1 MPFESTKQGKSIAL
15 QEFIRSDAFKKQYG
29 DWEKGESS
37 LVLGEDGEPLVLW
50 HGSPNKFGAFNLSHA
65 GENTGI
71 TEYTLKSTGEKTV
84 SDSSKTIFFT
94 DNRQLAASYAFLA
107 RTQTLGRIQSHLTD
121 IGALLNSPE
130 GTFLSHIHSLEDF
143 RDTVRELRKEND
155 AELNAILDKL
165 PDLDGKNPISSMPE
179 AEREALA
186 KEFFAVRDNYAEM
199 YRMNNI
205 GGISNRLNNVLKMQE
220 YLPYFKEN
228 FKRLCGN
235 DTFVL
240 TIFGEDFTKYD
251 MSFYSGEESSGRSI
265 HVFRG
270 RDDKRMMASGFRQEP
285 VYLDTLSASERKE
298 LLDKIDSDL
307 AQCIKEYNRDIKK
320 AGFEEGTHLYPVFL
334 KASRPLVHDYQG
346 SSFPDK
352 YKPNEKYGTA
362 YVAAR
367 QSAKAIRDGYDAV
380 IYKNIRDPFLGT
392 TYGVFS
398 TDNIVMIDRSL
409 MREEELSPRL
419 EGLPDSSLAQE
430 RDIPRSLMEVEKY
443 KQIKTM
449 ENKEQMQEDQRKDWS
464 GEPLMQLDRTYY
476 DIEVKEFY
484 GDMGFTFEESPDTL
498 SRDIRRLR
506 LEAANCIVNTREEDF
521 SNFIYEIR
529 DTVRNEVIE
538 VHVDSRDASDEFL
551 AAVREWYGE
560 DIRISQVPE
569 NQKYMDIPPVDESMV
584 QYNREKDAKED
595 ATCRLIAVLK
605 SRKPGQKVPVEP
617 VRVLDRVYTEISWH
631 KGTDGGRYYNLVDN
645 HGFKTVGM
653 NEDRLIAFLNNAAD
667 SIRERKAGPEVT
679 FIEDDSPY
687 YKVRTK
693 RNAEAADVTI
703 AFAADFTTAG
713 ERCTRNVAGDRY
725 IAVTL
730 PSRRYFNAP
739 ESDYAKVALKGMV
752 EKIEAGIMELADRH
766 GFSPTDVNV
775 NVAGNGNYTLKM
787 YGISQAD
794 VDRFVTDAFRLMES
808 RPNVHVS
815 AIRSGGQT
823 GVDEAGIK
831 AAATLG
837 IPATVLAP
845 QGWKFRGADGRD
857 VSDEATFKARFSSM
871 KEARAEKVAERKEA
885 AVGPDLR
892 IVSRGGKYNYVGGD
906 GKALCSVWLDSAEPF
921 RNGRALCVVGN
932 TQFEID
938 TKGIILKKETIKNG
952 ISRGI

>member
-1 MPFESTKQGKSIAL
+1 MPFESTRQEKSIAL

-29 DWEKGESS
+29 DWEKGEFS

-50 HGSPNKFGAFNLSHA
+50 HGSPNKFEAFDFSHA

-94 DNRQLAASYAFLA
+94 DNRQLAVSYAFLA
-107 RTQTLGRIQSHLTD
+107 RTQVLSRRQGQLTD
-121 IGALLNSPE
+121 IGALLQSPE
-130 GTFLSHIHSLEDF
+130 GTFLSHIHTLDDF
-143 RDTVRELRKEND
+143 KNTVRELRKEND
-155 AELNAILDKL
+155 AELNAVLDKL

-179 AEREALA
+179 AERVALA
-186 KEFFAVRDNYAEM
+186 REFFAVRNNYAEM
-199 YRMNNI
+199 YMMNSH
-205 GGISNRLNNVLKMQE
+205 GGLSNHLNNVLKMQE

-228 FKRLCGN
+228 FERLCGN
-235 DTFVL
+235 DTSVQ
-240 TIFGEDFTKYD
+240 TEYGEDFTKYD
-251 MSFYSGEESSGRSI
+251 MSFYSGEESYGRGIIIFRDKYSGRM
-265 HVFRG
+265 
-270 RDDKRMMASGFRQEP
+270 KAAGFRPEP
-285 VYLDTLSASERKE
+285 VFLDTFTAAERKE
-298 LLDKIDSDL
+298 LFDRIDSDL

-320 AGFEEGTHLYPVFL
+320 AGFEESTHLYPVFL
-334 KASRPLVHDYQG
+334 KASKPLVHDYQG

-352 YKPNEKYGTA
+352 YKPYEKYDTA

-367 QSAKAIRDGYDAV
+367 QNAKAIRDGYDAV
-380 IYKNIRDPFLGT
+380 VYKNITDPFLGT

-419 EGLPDSSLAQE
+419 EVRTDSGLTQA
-430 RDIPRSLMEVEKY
+430 RDIPQSLMEVEKY
-443 KQIKTM
+443 KQDKTM
-449 ENKEQMQEDQRKDWS
+449 ENREQKQEARRKDWS

-476 DIEVKEFY
+476 DVEDKEVY
-484 GDMGFTFEESPDTL
+484 GDMGFTFEDSPDTL
-498 SRDIRRLR
+498 SRDIGRLR
-506 LEAANCIVNTREEDF
+506 LEAANCIVNVREEGF
-521 SNFIYEIR
+521 PNFIYEIR

-538 VHVDSRDASDEFL
+538 VHVDSGDASDEFL

-560 DIRISQVPE
+560 DIRIFQVPE

-653 NEDRLIAFLNNAAD
+653 NEDRLIEFLNNAAD

-693 RNAEAADVTI
+693 RNADAADVTI

-713 ERCTRNVAGDRY
+713 EKCTRNVAGDRY
-725 IAVTL
+725 IAVNL
-730 PSRRYFNAP
+730 PLRRYFNAP
-739 ESDYAKVALKGMV
+739 ESDYAKAKLKGMV
-752 EKIEAGIMELADRH
+752 EKMEAGIMDLASKH

-775 NVAGNGNYTLKM
+775 NVAGNGNYTLRM
-787 YGISQAD
+787 YDISQAD

-823 GVDEAGIK
+823 GIDEAGIK
-831 AAATLG
+831 AAAALG

-857 VSDEATFKARFSSM
+857 VSDEEAFKARFSSV
-871 KEARAEKVAERKEA
+871 KEARTEKVAERKEA
-885 AVGPDLR
+885 AVLPEFC
-892 IVSRGGKYNYVGGD
+892 IVTRDGKYNYVGVG

-921 RNGRALCVVGN
+921 KDGRARCVVGN

-938 TKGIILKKETIKNG
+938 TKGIILKKETLKNG
-952 ISRGI
+952 LQKGI